1 MHEDTLGL
9 DLSPMDIERT
19 ARYLA
24 ARYGESAASV
34 AESRVDAYEEVG
46 KLDAAAIWALIRTE
60 ICSFDHPGKCA
71 DVNRDLPVKLWRGQ

>member
-60 ICSFDHPGKCA
+60 ICGFNHPGRG
-71 DVNRDLPVKLWRGQ
+71 DVSRDLPLKAWHGQ